1 MNNND
6 LALER
11 TRLANERTFLA
22 YSRTAIMLFAT
33 GATFI
38 KLFAQDLAFQIMG
51 WVMLVFS
58 VLIFGYGIFS
68 FTRVNRRLRE

>member
-11 TRLANERTFLA
+11 TKLANERTFLA

-33 GATFI
+33 GATFL
-38 KLFAQDLAFQIMG
+38 KLFAQDLAFQIIG
-51 WVMLVFS
+51 WVMLIIS
-58 VLIFGYGIFS
+58 VLVFGYGLFS
-68 FTRVNRRLRE
+68 FTRISRRLRE